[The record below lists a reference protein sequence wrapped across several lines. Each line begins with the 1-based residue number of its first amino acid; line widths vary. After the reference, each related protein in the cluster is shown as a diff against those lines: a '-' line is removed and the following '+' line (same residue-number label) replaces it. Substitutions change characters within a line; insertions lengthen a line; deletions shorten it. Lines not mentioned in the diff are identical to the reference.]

1 MALKQ
6 NELPSL
12 AICGGGAS
20 AVLLVMALRKIA
32 THPLAVTV
40 FDGAAVTGRG
50 SAYSTNSLAHLLN
63 VPASRMSAFAD
74 DPDHF
79 ARWLPSRAETSVY
92 TPRSFVPRKIYGDYL
107 NELLWQA
114 LNDKSGPVTTRLEQ
128 AKVSNVTRA
137 VKGWQVATADGRT
150 MFATQAVIATG
161 NEPPRSL
168 PLHGPVASH
177 QLLNDPWDETAKARI
192 GDDADVVL
200 VGSGLT
206 AIDVALELLGRGHK
220 GRILMLSRH
229 GLLPRVHSSAMLS
242 GSWLFPPYPSSVRDL
257 MRRIRA
263 EASRIPGLEGWR
275 TAIDSMRPNL
285 PAIWEAMSPR
295 DRARFLR
302 HVRPHWEVHRHRMAP
317 EVAAQMSSAI
327 GAGAISPE
335 KGRLVRIS
343 SGRQGRLKLEI
354 RRLSEGVTIETDFV
368 VNCTGPD
375 CNPSVSRNPLISSLL
390 QKGIVRPD
398 PLRLGLDTDAEEH
411 LVGADGAAH
420 QDLYA
425 VGPAARGRLWEVT
438 AIPEIRTQ
446 VTRLSRLL
454 APAVAEN
461 PANYAI

>member
-1 MALKQ
+1 MAVQ
-6 NELPSL
+6 QDSVPSL

-20 AVLLVMALRKIA
+20 AVLLAQALRRA
-32 THPLAVTV
+32 ASRPLAVTI
-40 FDGAAVTGRG
+40 FDGAAVSGRG
-50 SAYSTNSLAHLLN
+50 SAYATNSLAHLLN
-63 VPASRMSAFAD
+63 VPASRMSAIAD
-74 DPDHF
+74 DQDHF
-79 ARWLPSRAETSVY
+79 AAWLSSRAETAAY

-107 NELLWQA
+107 KDQLAQA
-114 LNDKSGPVTTRLEQ
+114 LNDTSGPVHTRVEQ
-128 AKVSNVTRA
+128 ARVSSLSRA
-137 VKGWQVATADGRT
+137 IKGWQLTLADGRT

-161 NEPPRSL
+161 NEPPRRL
-168 PLHGPVASH
+168 PLQGPVASH
-177 QLLNDPWDETAKARI
+177 QLLNDPWDEHAKALIR
-192 GDDADVVL
+192 DDADVVL

-220 GRILMLSRH
+220 GRIMMLSRH

-285 PAIWEAMSPR
+285 PAIWEALSPA
-295 DRARFLR
+295 DRVRFLR

-317 EVAAQMSSAI
+317 EVATQMNSAI

-343 SGRQGRLKLEI
+343 NSSKGRLNLAI
-354 RRLSEGVTIETDFV
+354 RRLSKEFQVDADFV

-375 CNPSVSRNPLISSLL
+375 CNPSVSRNPLITSLL
-390 QKGIVRPD
+390 EKGIVRPD
-398 PLRLGLDTDAEEH
+398 PLRLGLDTSAEER
-411 LVGADGAAH
+411 LIAADGSAH
-420 QDLYA
+420 PDLYA

-454 APAVAEN
+454 APAPAEN